1 MFSVID
7 WVIVV
12 LFLAVMLGIGFV
24 SARRT
29 KSEEDFSLG
38 GRSMN
43 SVFVGLSMFATTMST
58 LSYLSFPG
66 EMIKYGPAFFFGCLG
81 YPLAYFVVK
90 RFLIP
95 RFMEM
100 NATSA
105 YEILEMKLGRG
116 TRVLATT
123 FFLTLRFLWMST
135 VVYATV
141 STALVPIFGVSPDY
155 IAPISVILMVI
166 TVIYSSAGGLKAV
179 VTTDAIQTIVMFIG
193 AVLALVLIICKL
205 GPADSLSNPVMTAH
219 WDPIRW
225 GFDPVSRLTV
235 FNIIMMRFSWQVC
248 TSGSDQ
254 MLVQRYLA
262 TKDIKSAAHSYKISL
277 ICNTCIELLLAAV
290 GFFVLAY
297 FFYTPEM
304 MADGTTIAGDADK
317 LFPRFILV
325 GMPKGLTGL
334 IAAALMAAAM
344 SSLSSGLNS
353 CSTVIEE
360 DIVKKIRSRKGK
372 DNGGSLKRIKLV
384 SVLLGVAVTIACF
397 FVGYVPGNLMD
408 LIMKVVN
415 LVTAPLF
422 VLFFM
427 ALFVKSATD
436 AGTIIGGLCAFAV
449 AIAIAF
455 FGLFGLQAIWVMPVS
470 FVIGILTAWAA
481 SRFSRILKR

>member
-1 MFSVID
+1 MFSVVD
-7 WVIVV
+7 WLIVL
-12 LFLAVMLGIGFV
+12 LFLAMMLGIGFV
-24 SARRT
+24 SARWTR
-29 KSEEDFSLG
+29 SEEDFSLG
-38 GRSMN
+38 GRSL
-43 SVFVGLSMFATTMST
+43 SPVFVGLSMFATTMST
-58 LSYLSFPG
+58 LSYLSYPG
-66 EMIKYGPAFFFGCLG
+66 EMVKYGPAFFFGCLG
-81 YPLAYFVVK
+81 YPFAYYIVK

-105 YEILEMKLGRG
+105 YEILEKKVGHG

-141 STALVPIFGVSPDY
+141 ATALVPIFGLSPSY

-179 VTTDAIQTIVMFIG
+179 VTTDAIQTIVMFVG
-193 AVLALVLIICKL
+193 AVLALVLILCRL
-205 GPADSLSNPVMTAH
+205 GPADSLSNPGMTAH
-219 WDPIRW
+219 WNPIKW
-225 GFDPVSRLTV
+225 GIDPVSRLTV
-235 FNIIMMRFSWQVC
+235 LNIVIMRFSWQVC

-262 TKDIKSAAHSYKISL
+262 TKDVGSAAHSYKISL
-277 ICNTCIELLLAAV
+277 ISNACIELLLALV
-290 GFFVLAY
+290 GYFVLAY
-297 FFYTPEM
+297 FFYNPQM

-325 GMPKGLTGL
+325 GMPKGVTGL

-353 CSTVIEE
+353 CATVIEE
-360 DIVKKIRSRKGK
+360 DIVKKIRSKNGK
-372 DNGGSLKRIKLV
+372 DNSGGLRRIKLV
-384 SVLLGVAVTIACF
+384 SVVLGIAVTVACL

-436 AGTIIGGLCAFAV
+436 AGTITGGLCAFAV

-455 FGLFGLQAIWVMPVS
+455 FSPFGLQAIWVMPVS
-470 FVIGILTAWAA
+470 FTIGTLTACLI
-481 SRFSRILKR
+481 SRRTSKIH

>member
-1 MFSVID
+1 
-7 WVIVV
+7 
-12 LFLAVMLGIGFV
+12 MLGIGFV
-24 SARRT
+24 SSRKM

-43 SVFVGLSMFATTMST
+43 SLFVGLSMFATTMST
-58 LSYLSFPG
+58 LSYLSYPG
-66 EMIKYGPAFFFGCLG
+66 EMVKYGPVFFFGCLG
-81 YPLAYFVVK
+81 YPLAYYLVK

-95 RFMEM
+95 KFMEL
-100 NATSA
+100 NVTSA
-105 YEILEMKLGRG
+105 YEILEMKLGHG
-116 TRVLATT
+116 SRVLATT

-135 VVYATV
+135 VVFATV
-141 STALVPIFGVSPDY
+141 STALVPIFGLSPEY
-155 IAPISVILMVI
+155 VAPISIILMVI
-166 TVIYSSAGGLKAV
+166 TIIYSSAGGLKAV
-179 VTTDAIQTIVMFIG
+179 VTTDAIQTFVMFLG
-193 AVLALVLIICKL
+193 AILALILIICKL
-205 GPADSLSNPVMTAH
+205 GPADSLANPELTAH
-219 WDPIRW
+219 WNPIKW
-225 GFDPVSRLTV
+225 GLDPVSRMTV
-235 FNIIMMRFSWQVC
+235 LNIIIMRFSWQVC

-254 MLVQRYLA
+254 MVIQRYLA
-262 TKDIKSAAHSYKISL
+262 TKDAKAAAHSYKISL
-277 ICNTCIELLLAAV
+277 ISNACIELLLGVV

-297 FFYTPEM
+297 FFYNPQM

-325 GMPKGLTGL
+325 GLPKGLTGL

-360 DIVKKIRSRKGK
+360 DIVKKVRARKGK
-372 DNGGSLKRIKLV
+372 DNSGSLKRIKLV
-384 SVLLGVAVTIACF
+384 SVFLGLAVTVACF

-427 ALFVKSATD
+427 ALFVKKATD
-436 AGTIIGGLCAFAV
+436 LGTVIGGLAAFGVAV
-449 AIAIAF
+449 GIAF

-470 FVIGILTAWAA
+470 FAAGILTACLT
-481 SRFSRILKR
+481 SLTGRSE